1 MKKASNYKHNK
12 YTDTQNM
19 FKRHVSFNFCAC
31 AIYFENNN
39 SFMLS
44 GSQYAVKIVSVLLI
58 KLFLIMYFLGYSI

>member
-44 GSQYAVKIVSVLLI
+44 GSQYAIKIPHD
-58 KLFLIMYFLGYSI
+58 